1 MPRPLTERRVCCCPR
16 TILFKP
22 AGIPL
27 RDLEEVTL
35 SFDEA
40 EAVRLG
46 DGEGLYQQAA
56 ARRMGVSRQT
66 YGRILE
72 TARRKIADALLGG
85 KALRIGG
92 GKIRWEEG
100 EKIMKIA
107 VPVKDGMVDGHFGH
121 CAGFSVDS
129 VDEKGSIKSEEAGP
143 SPAGCG
149 CKSNIGSVL
158 AGMGVTHL
166 IAGGMGEGAVRVLA
180 ANGISVVRGISGPAR
195 TAAEALAKGS
205 LKDTGVN
212 CVGHGNGSDCN

>member
-1 MPRPLTERRVCCCPR
+1 MPRPLTKRRVCCCPR
-16 TILFKP
+16 TVLFKP
-22 AGIPL
+22 AGIPA
-27 RDLEEVTL
+27 RDLEEVVL

-72 TARRKIADALLGG
+72 SARRKIADALLGG

-92 GKIRWEEG
+92 GKITWEEG

-121 CAGFSVDS
+121 CEGFSVYS
-129 VDEKGSIKSEEAGP
+129 VDEKGSIKSEETVP

-180 ANGISVVRGISGPAR
+180 SNGINVVRGISGSAR
-195 TAAEALAKGS
+195 TAAEALAGGT

-212 CVGHGNGSDCN
+212 CVGHGHGGDCN